1 MSGLPAT
8 ATNETFKNLLEES
21 KVSNLGCHVEIDPV
35 TKQCKS
41 GYGSVVFSNRADR
54 KIASL
59 INRFFS
65 PRRLEGS
72 EWDSVLGEHL
82 GSQAQLLN

>member
-21 KVSNLGCHVEIDPV
+21 KVPNLGCHVEIDPV

-41 GYGSVVFSNRADR
+41 GNGSVVFSNRADC
-54 KIASL
+54 KITRSHL
-59 INRFFS
+59 TFFS

-72 EWDSVLGEHL
+72 KWK
-82 GSQAQLLN
+82 